1 MKKWFHKLPI
11 RHKLYV
17 IVLLAS
23 FVALLLTTSISLV
36 SQRYLVRTQLTGEL
50 QTLSTVIAKNSSAGI
65 AFSDKMSLTNI
76 LESLGA
82 KPTIIIGRIIA
93 SGGELYAE
101 YRNPAQRDALLEI
114 SDISG
119 VTGKRMVFTKHY
131 VDVVEP
137 VILDGET
144 IGYLQ
149 MLVSLNDFKQ
159 NQLINTLMMFGTLV
173 LGLLIAMSLSTRLL
187 KVVVEPV
194 LSLLSTMKQISEH
207 KEYDVRTPVKAEDE
221 LGQLATGFN
230 EMLFTIQERD
240 DHLEDQ
246 VEERTRDLLDAKEAA
261 EAANRAK
268 SEFLANMS
276 HEIRT
281 PMNGVL
287 GMAELLHDTELSAEQ
302 SQFAGII
309 QGSGES
315 LLAIINDILDFSKIE
330 AGKLELET
338 ISFDLQLLI
347 EDVAQM
353 LASRAHAKG
362 LELVVVVPDATCL
375 TLMGDPTRL
384 RQVLTNLIANA
395 IKFTEKGEVVV
406 RAATVKLEG
415 SQVQLQVSVQDSGI
429 GIDPKVR
436 PLLFKPFSQ
445 ADGSTTRKF
454 GGTGLGL
461 AISSELIS
469 CMGGLLECESEPGKG
484 SDFFFHVDLEIASG
498 IGSEIQAPE
507 IAELKGIR
515 VLIIDD
521 NATNRKILMQQT
533 RSWEMEND
541 CAGSGPEGLA
551 KLRAAENQ
559 GHPFG
564 LVLLDVMMPEMD
576 GLEVAR
582 RIRTDSA
589 FAGVQVVL
597 LTSVGLGNESQVV
610 EKSGLAAYLT
620 KPVRKLDLHASLRK
634 VLSRVTENNQPR
646 PVTKP
651 VNTRK
656 AAQLDLYILVAEDN
670 ETNQEVAFGMLQN
683 FGCRVKIVPNGEHAV
698 AAVRENTYDVVFMDC
713 QMPVM
718 DGYQAAAEIRRIE
731 KTEVLKKHIPI
742 IALTANALEGDRE
755 KCLSAGMDDYISK
768 PFKKDE
774 VFTILE
780 QWSRVESGVPADN
793 QSVEETG
800 NDTTGPTLSQKT
812 RAAEKD
818 EVHFKSAPIDL
829 SVLNTLRDL
838 QVEGKPDILERVV
851 TAYLKSSGPLIAEMR
866 EALAA
871 NDVTVMQ
878 NVAHSLKSSSA
889 NVGAAKL
896 SEINRELEMGCKN
909 ETFENGAELVSAIE
923 SEFICVQDALNREIQ

>member
-1 MKKWFHKLPI
+1 
-11 RHKLYV
+11 
-17 IVLLAS
+17 
-23 FVALLLTTSISLV
+23 
-36 SQRYLVRTQLTGEL
+36 
-50 QTLSTVIAKNSSAGI
+50 
-65 AFSDKMSLTNI
+65 
-76 LESLGA
+76 
-82 KPTIIIGRIIA
+82 
-93 SGGELYAE
+93 
-101 YRNPAQRDALLEI
+101 
-114 SDISG
+114 
-119 VTGKRMVFTKHY
+119 
-131 VDVVEP
+131 
-137 VILDGET
+137 
-144 IGYLQ
+144 
-149 MLVSLNDFKQ
+149 
-159 NQLINTLMMFGTLV
+159 MMFGTLV

-230 EMLFTIQERD
+230 DMLSTIQERD

-315 LLAIINDILDFSKIE
+315 LLAIINDILYFYKIE

-498 IGSEIQAPE
+498 IGSERQAPE

-564 LVLLDVMMPEMD
+564 LVLLDVRMPEMD

-597 LTSVGLGNESQVV
+597 LTSVGLRNEPQVV

-698 AAVRENTYDVVFMDC
+698 AAVKENTYDVVFMDC

-800 NDTTGPTLSQKT
+800 NDTTGPALSQKT
-812 RAAEKD
+812 HAAEKD

>member
-36 SQRYLVRTQLTGEL
+36 SQRYLVRQQLTGEL
-50 QTLSTVIAKNSSAGI
+50 QTLSTVIAKNSRAGI
-65 AFSDKMSLTNI
+65 AFIDKLSLTNV

-114 SDISG
+114 SDINS

-564 LVLLDVMMPEMD
+564 LVLLDVRMPEMD

-698 AAVRENTYDVVFMDC
+698 AAVKENTYDVVFMDC

-718 DGYQAAAEIRRIE
+718 DGYQAAAEIRRME
-731 KTEVLKKHIPI
+731 KTEVSKKHIPI

-800 NDTTGPTLSQKT
+800 TDTTGPTLSQKT

-818 EVHFKSAPIDL
+818 EVHFNPAPIDL

>member
-50 QTLSTVIAKNSSAGI
+50 QTLSTVIAKNSRAGI
-65 AFSDKMSLTNI
+65 AFSDKLSLTNI

-114 SDISG
+114 SDINS

-159 NQLINTLMMFGTLV
+159 NQLINTSMMFGTLV

-287 GMAELLHDTELSAEQ
+287 GMTELLHDTELSAEQ

-469 CMGGLLECESEPGKG
+469 CMGGLLECESDPGKG

-597 LTSVGLGNESQVV
+597 LTSVGLRNEPQVV

-670 ETNQEVAFGMLQN
+670 ETNQEVAFGMLQK

-731 KTEVLKKHIPI
+731 KTKVIKKHIPI